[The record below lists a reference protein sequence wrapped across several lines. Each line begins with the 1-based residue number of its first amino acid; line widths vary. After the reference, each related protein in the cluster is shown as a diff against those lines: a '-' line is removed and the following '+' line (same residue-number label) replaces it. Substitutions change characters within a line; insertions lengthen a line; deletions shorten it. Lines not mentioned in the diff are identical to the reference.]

1 MINHSG
7 SSISPQNSSGYC
19 KYLDVRDAGY
29 LMGILV
35 VMQADLAVA
44 GPGGYVI
51 TASSCPCTACKFPV
65 RVPAAVSRADES
77 ILDLQHIFSRRI
89 AWPFIDN

>member
-7 SSISPQNSSGYC
+7 SSISPQNSSAYY

-29 LMGILV
+29 PMGILV
-35 VMQADLAVA
+35 VMQAYLAVA

-51 TASSCPCTACKFPV
+51 TTS
-65 RVPAAVSRADES
+65 
-77 ILDLQHIFSRRI
+77 
-89 AWPFIDN
+89 